1 MLDKNERN
9 AVITV
14 NGVDYNLV
22 LTTRATRAIANR
34 YGGLENLGNKLMK
47 SEKFEDA
54 IGEIIW
60 LIVLLANQG
69 VMIQNLKNP
78 KNKKELLTEETLELL
93 TTPSDL
99 TEFKDAIM
107 EAMIK
112 GTKRN
117 IESED
122 NGSKNEQTE

>member
-107 EAMIK
+107 EAMTK

>member
-22 LTTRATRAIANR
+22 LTTRATRIIANR

-47 SEKFEDA
+47 SEKFGDA

-69 VMIQNLKNP
+69 VMIHNLKNQ
-78 KNKKELLTEETLELL
+78 KNKKELLTEEKLELL
-93 TTPSDL
+93 TAPSDL

-107 EAMIK
+107 EAMTK

>member
-107 EAMIK
+107 KAMTK

>member
-1 MLDKNERN
+1 MKTLKLYIKESLFDDEEDLISKNPYR
-9 AVITV
+9 
-14 NGVDYNLV
+14 
-22 LTTRATRAIANR
+22 
-34 YGGLENLGNKLMK
+34 
-47 SEKFEDA
+47 FH
-54 IGEIIW
+54 
-60 LIVLLANQG
+60 
-69 VMIQNLKNP
+69 P

-107 EAMIK
+107 KAMTK

>member
-1 MLDKNERN
+1 MLEKNERN

-107 EAMIK
+107 KAMTK

>member
-1 MLDKNERN
+1 MLEKNERN

-93 TTPSDL
+93 TTPSNL